1 MIVVRVSPPM
11 LAPDRHNRGWTR
23 VALITEIVVTDQSWR
38 FCIEATGWRDATFH
52 RSGYLEIVQFRSAS
66 AARWSA
72 AADIERK
79 NARDQ

>member
-1 MIVVRVSPPM
+1 M
-11 LAPDRHNRGWTR
+11 LAPDRHNRGWPR

-38 FCIEATGWRDATFH
+38 FCIEATGWRDTTFH
-52 RSGYLEIVQFRSAS
+52 RSGYLEIVQFRSA
-66 AARWSA
+66 ARGS